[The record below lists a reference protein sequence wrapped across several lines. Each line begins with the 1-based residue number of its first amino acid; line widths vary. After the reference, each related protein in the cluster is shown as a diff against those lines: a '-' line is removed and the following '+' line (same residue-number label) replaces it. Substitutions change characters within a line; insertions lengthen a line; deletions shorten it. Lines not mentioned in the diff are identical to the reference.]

1 MNRVLVTGAGGFIGR
16 QVVSELLRRGEEVH
30 SADLAS
36 SPSSDAVC
44 HRVDLLDES
53 VADELIARL
62 RPTHLVHLAWYAEHG
77 KFWNSPLNLDWVAA
91 SEKLF
96 RSFAAHSGQRAVFA
110 GTCAE
115 YDWTHSHLSEDATPS
130 NPATLYGICKN
141 NLRQNVQAIAR
152 QSQLSV
158 AWARIF
164 FPYGPGEDARRF
176 IPSVLNALLGKR
188 PAIVR
193 NGSHVRDFLHVQD
206 VARAFAAIL
215 HCPVQGIINV
225 ASGEPAKLGDIAKIL
240 AELAGA
246 ESLLEIQQSPATPD
260 NPAVLT
266 ADVAK
271 LRSIGFV
278 PGYTLRQ
285 GLATLI
291 NAIAC

>member
-16 QVVSELLRRGEEVH
+16 HVVSELLRRGDEVH
-30 SADLAS
+30 AADLAS
-36 SPSSDAVC
+36 FPSSDAVC
-44 HRVDLLDES
+44 HRVDLLDPAM
-53 VADELIARL
+53 ADELIARI

-77 KFWNSPLNLDWVAA
+77 KFWNSPLNQDWLAA

-96 RSFAAHSGQRAVFA
+96 RSFAAHGGERAVFA

-115 YDWTHSHLSEDATPS
+115 YDWTHSHRCEGATPN

-141 NLRQNVQAIAR
+141 NLRKNVEAIAR
-152 QSQLSV
+152 LSQPSV
-158 AWARIF
+158 AWGRIF
-164 FPYGPGEDARRF
+164 FLYGPGEDPRRF
-176 IPSVLNALLGKR
+176 IPSVLNPLLAKR

-225 ASGEPAKLGDIAKIL
+225 ASGEPTKLGDVAKIL
-240 AELAGA
+240 AEMAGA
-246 ESLLEIQQSPATPD
+246 ESLLEIQESPGTPD

-271 LRSIGFV
+271 LRSIGFA
-278 PGYTLRQ
+278 PEYTLRQ

-291 NAIAC
+291 DATEC